1 MSWRGWIVLREVLP
15 NALGPVLVEA
25 TIRVAFAVMIGA
37 TLGFL
42 GLGAQPPSTEWGLM
56 IAGARQYM
64 ARNIWTVL
72 VPSVAIA
79 TVALGFNLTGD
90 ALRDRLDPRG
100 RR

>member
-1 MSWRGWIVLREVLP
+1 
-15 NALGPVLVEA
+15 
-25 TIRVAFAVMIGA
+25 
-37 TLGFL
+37 
-42 GLGAQPPSTEWGLM
+42 M

>member
-1 MSWRGWIVLREVLP
+1 
-15 NALGPVLVEA
+15 
-25 TIRVAFAVMIGA
+25 
-37 TLGFL
+37 
-42 GLGAQPPSTEWGLM
+42 
-56 IAGARQYM
+56 M

-79 TVALGFNLTGD
+79 MVAFGFNLVGD